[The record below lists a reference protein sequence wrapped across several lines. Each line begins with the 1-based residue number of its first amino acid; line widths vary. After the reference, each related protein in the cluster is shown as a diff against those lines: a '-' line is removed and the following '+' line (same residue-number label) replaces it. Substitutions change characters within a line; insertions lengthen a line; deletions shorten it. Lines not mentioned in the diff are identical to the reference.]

1 MIEKIKQNMKQDLA
15 TNKTT
20 IFMIYIV
27 AFLIFS
33 SYDRSEN
40 DLILNIIVW
49 IMGILIVVTT
59 IYIVT
64 ALIFKKMGKLE

>member
-1 MIEKIKQNMKQDLA
+1 MIEKIKQHMKQDLA
-15 TNKTT
+15 INKTT
-20 IFMIYIV
+20 IFMIYIL
-27 AFLIFS
+27 AFLMFS

>member
-1 MIEKIKQNMKQDLA
+1 M
-15 TNKTT
+15 
-20 IFMIYIV
+20 
-27 AFLIFS
+27 FS

>member
-1 MIEKIKQNMKQDLA
+1 MIEKIKQHMKQDLA
-15 TNKTT
+15 TNKLTLVV
-20 IFMIYIV
+20 IYIL
-27 AFLIFS
+27 AFLMFS

>member
-1 MIEKIKQNMKQDLA
+1 MIEKIKQHMKQDLA

-27 AFLIFS
+27 AFLMFS

>member
-1 MIEKIKQNMKQDLA
+1 MIEKIKQHMKQDLA

-27 AFLIFS
+27 AFLMFS
-33 SYDRSEN
+33 SYGRSEN

-49 IMGILIVVTT
+49 IMGILIFVTT

>member
-1 MIEKIKQNMKQDLA
+1 MIEKIKQHMKQDLA

-27 AFLIFS
+27 AFLMFS

-40 DLILNIIVW
+40 DLILSIIVW
-49 IMGILIVVTT
+49 MMGILIFVTT

>member
-1 MIEKIKQNMKQDLA
+1 MIEKIKQHMKQDLA

-27 AFLIFS
+27 AFLMFS
-33 SYDRSEN
+33 SSDRSEN
-40 DLILNIIVW
+40 DLILNILDW
-49 IMGILIVVTT
+49 IMGIFIVVTT

>member
-1 MIEKIKQNMKQDLA
+1 MIEKIKQHMKQDLA
-15 TNKTT
+15 TNKTS
-20 IFMIYIV
+20 IFMIYII
-27 AFLIFS
+27 AFMYS

-59 IYIVT
+59 IYIIT

>member
-1 MIEKIKQNMKQDLA
+1 MIEKIKQHMKQDLA

-27 AFLIFS
+27 AFLVFS

-49 IMGILIVVTT
+49 IMVILIVVTT

>member
-1 MIEKIKQNMKQDLA
+1 MIEKIKQHMKQDLS

-20 IFMIYIV
+20 IFTIYIF
-27 AFLIFS
+27 AFIYS

-40 DLILNIIVW
+40 DLFLNFLDW
-49 IMGILIVVTT
+49 IMGIIIVVTT

>member
-1 MIEKIKQNMKQDLA
+1 MIEKIKQHMKQDLA

>member
-1 MIEKIKQNMKQDLA
+1 MIEKIKQHMKQDLA
-15 TNKTT
+15 TNKTS
-20 IFMIYIV
+20 IFMIYII
-27 AFLIFS
+27 AFMYS

>member
-1 MIEKIKQNMKQDLA
+1 MIEKIKQHMKQDLA

-20 IFMIYIV
+20 IFTIYIL
-27 AFLIFS
+27 AFLMFS
-33 SYDRSEN
+33 SSHRSEN
-40 DLILNIIVW
+40 DLILNILDW
-49 IMGILIVVTT
+49 IMGIFIVVTT

>member
-1 MIEKIKQNMKQDLA
+1 MIEKIKQHMKQDLA

-27 AFLIFS
+27 AFLMFS

-49 IMGILIVVTT
+49 MMGILIFVTT

>member
-1 MIEKIKQNMKQDLA
+1 MKQDLA
-15 TNKTT
+15 TNKLTLVV
-20 IFMIYIV
+20 IYML
-27 AFLIFS
+27 AFLMFS

>member
-1 MIEKIKQNMKQDLA
+1 MIEKIKQHMKQDLA

-64 ALIFKKMGKLE
+64 ALIFKKNGET

>member
-1 MIEKIKQNMKQDLA
+1 MIKKIKQHMKQDLA

-27 AFLIFS
+27 AFLMFS

>member
-1 MIEKIKQNMKQDLA
+1 MIEKIKQHMKQDLA

-20 IFMIYIV
+20 IFTIYIV
-27 AFLIFS
+27 AFLMFS
-33 SYDRSEN
+33 SSDRSEN
-40 DLILNIIVW
+40 DLILNILDW
-49 IMGILIVVTT
+49 IMGIFIVVTT

>member
-1 MIEKIKQNMKQDLA
+1 MIEKIKQHMKQDLA

-20 IFMIYIV
+20 IFMIYIL
-27 AFLIFS
+27 AFLMFS